1 MESTKNQPYK
11 EEDLDFGNYESVGS
25 GAFGEVFLAKAKK
38 DGRKVAV
45 KKVFQDKRYKNRELS
60 IMKELNHPNIVGLVS
75 FYYTKAPEHGED
87 EFYLNCIMD
96 YVPETLSVLISKNRH
111 NSTKFHRN
119 LIKLYSFQMLKAIG
133 YMRSIGI
140 CHRDI
145 KPQNILID
153 PSDYTLKICDFGC
166 AKHLVKG
173 EPNISYICSRYYRPP
188 ELVIGATEYTTQVDT
203 WSIGCVIAE
212 LVLNRP
218 IFPGK
223 DAKNQLVEIVKI
235 LGTPTKEQIL
245 AMNKNDKIT
254 LKFGEIEPKP
264 WKEVFKNKINDEEYI
279 DLVSKLLCYE
289 PEGRLTPYKA
299 LCHPFFDD
307 LRDPDFQLPH
317 GKKLPKHL
325 FEFLP
330 CEKKCDKESIDFLL
344 NQLEQQNNYIIT

>member
-1 MESTKNQPYK
+1 
-11 EEDLDFGNYESVGS
+11 
-25 GAFGEVFLAKAKK
+25 
-38 DGRKVAV
+38 
-45 KKVFQDKRYKNRELS
+45 
-60 IMKELNHPNIVGLVS
+60 
-75 FYYTKAPEHGED
+75 
-87 EFYLNCIMD
+87 
-96 YVPETLSVLISKNRH
+96 
-111 NSTKFHRN
+111 
-119 LIKLYSFQMLKAIG
+119 MLKAIG

-264 WKEVFKNKINDEEYI
+264 DDPIYLLDENI
-279 DLVSKLLCYE
+279 LH
-289 PEGRLTPYKA
+289 LT
-299 LCHPFFDD
+299 
-307 LRDPDFQLPH
+307 
-317 GKKLPKHL
+317 
-325 FEFLP
+325 E
-330 CEKKCDKESIDFLL
+330 
-344 NQLEQQNNYIIT
+344 